1 VPMTAPPP
9 QVTPSPAVEIED
21 GVIEEARRRQR
32 RRRQRTA
39 ALIVLVGVGALAAIV
54 LGGGGSGTAPR
65 PKGEHIFTVAT
76 PARRA
81 PIPRGA
87 SLTPNLTGGA
97 YGWCLTVDGG
107 GSCPIVPTDSGE
119 LDWGLVGT
127 EPRKDTEV
135 ITLML
140 GPQAVAVLVDGK
152 RVPAVTIDSL
162 PYHLRVATITV
173 SRPSAPAGD
182 RGNGPPPPE
191 ALTPQS
197 LLAVDAQGHIL
208 RSTHPAAG
216 GPSVRTIWWKRPTA
230 LPKGPCQI
238 YAHGV
243 PGLLPE
249 WGHVAASIAPYPKQ
263 IVGRAFYSCIDTEYY
278 LHNWP
283 LDAAILLD
291 AQHPGIVPAAIP
303 GLERLRGAPDI
314 YNGHGD
320 GFHGPETA
328 IRKGDAWLIVA
339 GGSGLG
345 QREEVLRHLTTSVR
359 L

>member
-1 VPMTAPPP
+1 MSVVVEPKEPE
-9 QVTPSPAVEIED
+9 TPVRPDA
-21 GVIEEARRRQR
+21 GVIDDARRRQR

-39 ALIVLVGVGALAAIV
+39 ALIVLVSVGALAAIV

-65 PKGEHIFTVAT
+65 PKGEHIFTAAT
-76 PARRA
+76 HARRG

-107 GSCPIVPTDSGE
+107 GSCPIVPTDGGG
-119 LDWGLVGT
+119 LDGGMVAS

-140 GPQAVAVLVDGK
+140 GPRAVAVLVDGK
-152 RVPAVTIDSL
+152 RVPAVTIASL

-173 SRPSAPAGD
+173 SRPSAPAGHA
-182 RGNGPPPPE
+182 GNGEPPPPGPI
-191 ALTPQS
+191 TPQP
-197 LLAVDAQGHIL
+197 LLALDAQGHIL
-208 RSTHPAAG
+208 RSTHPAAA

-238 YAHGV
+238 HAHGV

-249 WGHVAASIAPYPKQ
+249 WGHVAASIAPYPEQ

-283 LDAAILLD
+283 LETSILLD
-291 AQHPGIVPAAIP
+291 AQHPGAFPAAIP
-303 GLERLRGAPDI
+303 GMKPITGEPGLFWAPGDWHGEI
-314 YNGHGD
+314 TATRNGN
-320 GFHGPETA
+320 
-328 IRKGDAWLIVA
+328 AWVVVA
-339 GGSGLG
+339 GGSGLH
-345 QREEVLRHLTTSVR
+345 QREEVLGHLKASVH

>member
-1 VPMTAPPP
+1 MSVVVEPKEPSAPQGPE
-9 QVTPSPAVEIED
+9 Q
-21 GVIEEARRRQR
+21 GVIDDARRRQR

-65 PKGEHIFTVAT
+65 LKGEHIFTAAT
-76 PARRA
+76 NARRG
-81 PIPRGA
+81 PIARGA

-107 GSCPIVPTDSGE
+107 GSCPIVPTDGGE
-119 LDWGLVGT
+119 LDGAMVAS

-135 ITLML
+135 LTLML
-140 GPQAVAVLVDGK
+140 GPRAVAVLVDGK
-152 RVPAVTIDSL
+152 RVPALTIASL

-173 SRPSAPAGD
+173 SRPSAPAGY
-182 RGNGPPPPE
+182 RGNGAPPPE

-197 LLAVDAQGHIL
+197 LLAIDAQGHIL
-208 RSTHPAAG
+208 RSTHTADG
-216 GPSVRTIWWKRPTA
+216 GPSVRTIWWKAPTA

-238 YAHGV
+238 QGHGV

-249 WGHVAASIAPYPKQ
+249 WGHVAASIAPYPEQ

-314 YNGHGD
+314 YNGPGD

-328 IRKGDAWLIVA
+328 IRKGDAWLIIA

>member
-1 VPMTAPPP
+1 MSLLVDPAEPSAPSGPE
-9 QVTPSPAVEIED
+9 Q
-21 GVIEEARRRQR
+21 GVIDDARRRQR
-32 RRRQRTA
+32 RRRQRSA
-39 ALIVLVGVGALAAIV
+39 ALIVLVGIGALAAIV
-54 LGGGGSGTAPR
+54 LGDGGSGTAPR
-65 PKGEHIFTVAT
+65 SRVEHVFTAAT
-76 PARRA
+76 RARRA
-81 PIPRGA
+81 PGPRGA

-152 RVPAVTIDSL
+152 RVPAVTIASL
-162 PYHLRVATITV
+162 PYHLRVATITI
-173 SRPSAPAGD
+173 SRPSAPTAYRGD
-182 RGNGPPPPE
+182 DAPPPE
-191 ALTPQS
+191 AITPQS
-197 LLAVDAQGHIL
+197 LLAIDAQGHVL
-208 RSTHPAAG
+208 RSTHPSAG

-238 YAHGV
+238 HAHGI

-249 WGHVAASIAPYPKQ
+249 WGHVAASIEPYPER
-263 IVGRAFYSCIDTEYY
+263 IVGRAFYSCIDTEFY
-278 LHNWP
+278 LRHWP

-291 AQHPGIVPAAIP
+291 AQHPGVTPAAIP
-303 GLERLRGAPDI
+303 GLERLRGAPAI
-314 YNGHGD
+314 YNGPGD
-320 GFHGPETA
+320 GFHGAETA

-339 GGSGLG
+339 GGSGLA
-345 QREEVLRHLTTSVR
+345 QRIDVLEHLSASVA